1 MKRAKTIAAAICV
14 LVVGASGASGVARA
28 AEQKIAPAKMTC
40 SDFVQVDDAY
50 KPALVYWVAGVDKLG
65 VTGTETTVVDTM
77 QPVAATVAQECRKD
91 PQTRFMTKVRSMI
104 KSKQIALF
112 DHH

>member
-1 MKRAKTIAAAICV
+1 MNLAKSLAAALCV
-14 LVVGASGASGVARA
+14 LTVGVSGMAHA
-28 AEQKIAPAKMTC
+28 AEKIAPAKMTC
-40 SDFVQVDDAY
+40 ADFVQVDDAY

-65 VTGTETTVVDTM
+65 VSGTETTVVDTM
-77 QPVAATVAQECRKD
+77 QPVAATVAQECQKD
-91 PQTRFMTKVRSMI
+91 PQTKFMTKVRSMI

>member
-1 MKRAKTIAAAICV
+1 MKLAKAIATSMCF
-14 LVVGASGASGVARA
+14 LVIGVSSVAHA

-40 SDFVQVDDAY
+40 ADFVQVDDAY
-50 KPALVYWVAGVDKLG
+50 QPALVYWVAGVDKLG
-65 VTGTETTVVDTM
+65 VTATETTVVDTM

-112 DHH
+112 DHD

>member
-1 MKRAKTIAAAICV
+1 MNFAKSLAAALCA
-14 LVVGASGASGVARA
+14 LTVGVSGMAHA
-28 AEQKIAPAKMTC
+28 AEQKITPARMTC
-40 SDFVQVDDAY
+40 ADFVQVDEAY

-65 VTGTETTVVDTM
+65 VSGTETTVVDTM
-77 QPVAATVAQECRKD
+77 QPVAATVAQECQKD
-91 PQTRFMTKVRSMI
+91 PQTKFMTKVRSMI